1 MENITETFE
10 QFEKLISKTHEI
22 IKICNNSNYDNIF
35 TSISDT
41 FYHEN
46 FHSDI
51 LCYIL
56 KNDDAKK
63 EFVKW
68 INQAL
73 NLKINFDIYKG
84 GEVQREEKH
93 RDITLYS
100 KNKKNVIIVESKS
113 NGANDRDKQILG
125 YIETLEKCETN
136 KINVDVVLYINKYSY
151 KEPEHHNWN
160 EQYNKYK
167 NKILIATLLDKN
179 SIAQLLDNIISNT
192 NDKKIIGISLE
203 LKDLFSLI
211 VKGKMR
217 EEMSKIRD
225 IINASPIR
233 KYFLE
238 FLKYEDNFAYLFE
251 NEYFSDICAFKD
263 DYNLNEID
271 RWDDKGR
278 NVIYIDFMKDNVLI
292 SIDIDFKKTL
302 YSISVIPSSREE
314 KKNKENIDVNNKKVE
329 NLIKKYNIE
338 YTSLRNKTSERQRF
352 CLIKKQ
358 SAFEKEEL
366 LYNLKKILDTL
377 ELNLNKKA

>member
-1 MENITETFE
+1 
-10 QFEKLISKTHEI
+10 
-22 IKICNNSNYDNIF
+22 
-35 TSISDT
+35 
-41 FYHEN
+41 
-46 FHSDI
+46 
-51 LCYIL
+51 
-56 KNDDAKK
+56 
-63 EFVKW
+63 
-68 INQAL
+68 
-73 NLKINFDIYKG
+73 
-84 GEVQREEKH
+84 
-93 RDITLYS
+93 
-100 KNKKNVIIVESKS
+100 
-113 NGANDRDKQILG
+113 
-125 YIETLEKCETN
+125 
-136 KINVDVVLYINKYSY
+136 LYINKYSY

-263 DYNLNEID
+263 DYNLKEID

-278 NVIYIDFMKDNVLI
+278 NVIYINFMKDNVLI

-302 YSISVIPSSREE
+302 YSISVIPSSRKE
-314 KKNKENIDVNNKKVE
+314 KKNKENIDVYNKKVE

-338 YTSLRNKTSERQRF
+338 YTSLRNITSERQRF

-377 ELNLNKKA
+377 ELKLNKKA